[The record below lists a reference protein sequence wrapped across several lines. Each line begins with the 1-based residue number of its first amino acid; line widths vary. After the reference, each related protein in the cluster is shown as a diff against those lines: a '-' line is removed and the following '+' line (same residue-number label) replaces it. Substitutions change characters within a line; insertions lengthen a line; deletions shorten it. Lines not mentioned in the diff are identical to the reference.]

1 MFDVEVDDG
10 GLARR
15 APPSVGGG
23 LETPGGEDYRPPT
36 LGAFVIE
43 VLFWQAFLAF
53 VAFWAFWPK
62 IWKKSFQNLPKWSLG
77 ALKSESGASKIE
89 PGALQDAIFKD
100 L

>member
-1 MFDVEVDDG
+1 
-10 GLARR
+10 
-15 APPSVGGG
+15 
-23 LETPGGEDYRPPT
+23 
-36 LGAFVIE
+36 VIE

-62 IWKKSFQNLPKWSLG
+62 IWKKSFQNLPNWSLG